1 MHSIR
6 IIILSFLCLPVL
18 GQIKPRLFEFGPK
31 AGVLVNGIATLDTV
45 TFKKKISVGYQG
57 GIFTRFN
64 FGPLSLQPELVYQ
77 LKGAST
83 TSPAQAKYS
92 YKYISTP
99 IIVGITPIKGIYLE
113 AGYEPSWALNKGYKK
128 DGLTIYGPDI
138 ATDKSLIVGTRI
150 NMLDMFSLFSLNIRY
165 THGLQNVSTSKYL
178 TTPLDFRNRSVQ
190 VSATYT
196 FSEYYLWKKKY
207 GVKKKN

>member
-6 IIILSFLCLPVL
+6 IIILSILCLPVF

-31 AGVLVNGIATLDTV
+31 AGLMVNGIANLDTI
-45 TFKKKISVGYQG
+45 TFKKKLSLGYQG

-64 FGPLSLQPELVYQ
+64 FGPLSFQPELIYQ
-77 LKGAST
+77 VKGGN
-83 TSPAQAKYS
+83 TSKPSQAKYS

-99 IIVGITPIKGIYLE
+99 LIVGITPIKGIYFE
-113 AGYEPSWALNKGYKK
+113 AGYEPSWAINKGYKK
-128 DGLTIYGPDI
+128 DGLTIYGPDV
-138 ATDKSLIVGTRI
+138 ATDKSLILGTRI

-178 TTPLDFRNRSVQ
+178 LTPLDFRNRSVQ
-190 VSATYT
+190 VSVTYT
-196 FSEYYLWKKKY
+196 FSEYYLWNKKY
-207 GVKKKN
+207 GAKKKK

>member
-6 IIILSFLCLPVL
+6 ILILSLLCLPVL

-31 AGVLVNGIATLDTV
+31 AGLLVNGIATLDTV
-45 TFKKKISVGYQG
+45 TFKKKLSIGYQG

-77 LKGAST
+77 VKGGST
-83 TSPAQAKYS
+83 TAPTQAKYS

-99 IIVGITPIKGIYLE
+99 LIIGFTPVKGICFE
-113 AGYEPSWALNKGYKK
+113 AGYEPSWAINKGYKK
-128 DGLTIYGPDI
+128 DGLTIYGPDV
-138 ATDKSLIVGTRI
+138 ATDKSLILGTRI

-165 THGLQNVSTSKYL
+165 THGLQNVSTSKQGL
-178 TTPLDFRNRSVQ
+178 TPLDFRNRSVQ
-190 VSATYT
+190 LSVTYT
-196 FSEYYLWKKKY
+196 FSEYYIWKKKFS
-207 GVKKKN
+207 GKKKN